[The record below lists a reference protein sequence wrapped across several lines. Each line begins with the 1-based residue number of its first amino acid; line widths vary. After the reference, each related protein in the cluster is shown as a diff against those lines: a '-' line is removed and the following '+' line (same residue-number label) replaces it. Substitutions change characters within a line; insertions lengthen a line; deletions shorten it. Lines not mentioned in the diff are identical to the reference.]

1 MRHPSP
7 YNGRMPDN
15 TGGVRDKRSSPLSN
29 SWPEAFRIAILGEM
43 VQIAV
48 DGFSGPIDLLLEL
61 IDRHQLDVTALSLG
75 EVTDQ
80 YWREIDSAGGVEAEV
95 LAEFIGVG
103 SKLLYIK
110 SCAIIPSAEP
120 PSQDLRERIEQ
131 AAGELTAM
139 LEEHRRFK
147 DAVEMFR
154 QMEEEGRRTYGRIA
168 PGKGVPLPA
177 GLEGVTLDTL
187 LSAVKEALAR
197 KPAEPEEAVLHIEP
211 VTVNEKIAQ
220 IGAAL
225 TNKQGRLRFRPLL
238 AKCETRTEIVVL
250 FMALLEMIKGGQ
262 LWAEQDR
269 PFGDIVLVEAAG
281 APA

>member
-1 MRHPSP
+1 
-7 YNGRMPDN
+7 
-15 TGGVRDKRSSPLSN
+15 
-29 SWPEAFRIAILGEM
+29 M

-48 DGFSGPIDLLLEL
+48 DGFNGPVDLLLEL
-61 IDRHQLDVTALSLG
+61 IDRNQLDVTALSLA

-80 YWREIDSAGGVEAEV
+80 YWREIDSAEGADAEV
-95 LAEFIGVG
+95 LAEFIAVG

-120 PSQDLRERIEQ
+120 PSEDLRERIEQ

-147 DAVEMFR
+147 DAVDLFR
-154 QMEEEGRRTYGRIA
+154 QLEEEGKRTYVRNA
-168 PGKGVPLPA
+168 PGKGVPLPP

-211 VTVNEKIAQ
+211 VTIKEKIEE
-220 IGAAL
+220 IGSAL
-225 TNKQGRLRFRPLL
+225 SRKQGRLRFRPLL

-262 LWAEQDR
+262 LWAEQDQ

>member
-1 MRHPSP
+1 
-7 YNGRMPDN
+7 MPDE
-15 TGGVRDKRSSPLSN
+15 TSKARDKRSSRLSS

-43 VQIAV
+43 VQIQV
-48 DGFSGPIDLLLEL
+48 DGFSGPIDLLLDL
-61 IDRHQLDVTALSLG
+61 IDRNQLNVTTLSLA

-80 YWREIDSAGGVEAEV
+80 YWREIESEGGVDAET
-95 LAEFIGVG
+95 LSEFIAVG

-110 SCAIIPSAEP
+110 SCAIIPGAEP

-131 AAGELTAM
+131 AAGELSAM

-147 DAVEMFR
+147 DAVELFR
-154 QMEEEGRRTYGRIA
+154 QLEEEGRRTYGRVA
-168 PGKGVPLPA
+168 PGKGVPLPL

-187 LSAVKEALAR
+187 LSAVKEALSR
-197 KPAEPEEAVLHIEP
+197 KPPEPEDAVLHIEP
-211 VTVNEKIAQ
+211 MTVNEKIAE
-220 IGAAL
+220 ISSAL
-225 TNKQGRLRFRPLL
+225 TRRRGRLRFRPLL

-250 FMALLEMIKGGQ
+250 FMALLEMIKSGH

>member
-1 MRHPSP
+1 
-7 YNGRMPDN
+7 
-15 TGGVRDKRSSPLSN
+15 
-29 SWPEAFRIAILGEM
+29 M
-43 VQIAV
+43 VEIKV

-61 IDRHQLDVTALSLG
+61 IDRNQLDVTALSVA

-80 YWREIDSAGGVEAEV
+80 YWREIDSADGIEAEV
-95 LAEFIGVG
+95 LAEFIQMG

-120 PSQDLRERIEQ
+120 PSEELHGRIEQ

-139 LEEHRRFK
+139 LEEHKRFK
-147 DAVEMFR
+147 EAVEMFR
-154 QMEEEGRRTYGRIA
+154 QLEEEGRRTYGRVA
-168 PGKGVPLPA
+168 PGKGVPLPP

-197 KPAEPEEAVLHIEP
+197 KPPEPEEEAVLHIEQ
-211 VTVNEKIAQ
+211 VTVNEKIEE

-225 TNKQGRLRFRPLL
+225 KQKRGRLAFRPLL

-250 FMALLEMIKGGQ
+250 FMALLEMIKGGG
-262 LWAEQDR
+262 LWAEQDQ

>member
-1 MRHPSP
+1 
-7 YNGRMPDN
+7 
-15 TGGVRDKRSSPLSN
+15 
-29 SWPEAFRIAILGEM
+29 M
-43 VQIAV
+43 VEIKV

-61 IDRHQLDVTALSLG
+61 IDRNQLDVTALSLA

-80 YWREIDSAGGVEAEV
+80 YWREIDSDDGIDAEV
-95 LAEFIGVG
+95 LAEFIAMG

-120 PSQDLRERIEQ
+120 PSEDLRDRIEQ

-154 QMEEEGRRTYGRIA
+154 ELEEEGRRTYGRIA
-168 PGKGVPLPA
+168 PGKGVPLPP

-197 KPAEPEEAVLHIEP
+197 KPPEPEEAAVLHIEP
-211 VTVNEKIAQ
+211 VTVNEKIEE

-225 TNKQGRLRFRPLL
+225 KHKRGRLHFRPLL

-250 FMALLEMIKGGQ
+250 FMALLEMIKGGG
-262 LWAEQDR
+262 LWAEQEQA
-269 PFGDIVLVEAAG
+269 FGDIVLVEAAG

>member
-1 MRHPSP
+1 
-7 YNGRMPDN
+7 
-15 TGGVRDKRSSPLSN
+15 
-29 SWPEAFRIAILGEM
+29 M

-61 IDRHQLDVTALSLG
+61 IDRSELDVTALSLA

-80 YWREIDSAGGVEAEV
+80 YWQEIDSEDGLDAEV
-95 LAEFIGVG
+95 LAEFIAVG

-120 PSQDLRERIEQ
+120 PSEDLRDRIDQ

-139 LEEHRRFK
+139 LDEHKRFK
-147 DAVEMFR
+147 EAVELFR
-154 QMEEEGRRTYGRIA
+154 QLEEEGRRTYGRVA
-168 PGKGVPLPA
+168 PGKGVPLPP
-177 GLEGVTLDTL
+177 GLDGVTVDTL

-211 VTVNEKIAQ
+211 VTVKEKIDE
-220 IGAAL
+220 ISDAL
-225 TNKQGRLRFRPLL
+225 SRKQGRLHFRPLL

-262 LWAEQDR
+262 LWAEQDQ
-269 PFGDIVLVEAAG
+269 PFGDILLVEAAP

>member
-1 MRHPSP
+1 
-7 YNGRMPDN
+7 MPED
-15 TGGVRDKRSSPLSN
+15 TERVRDKRSVRLNN

-43 VQIAV
+43 VQIEV
-48 DGFSGPIDLLLEL
+48 EGFSGPIDTLLKL
-61 IDRHQLDVTALSLG
+61 IERNQLNVTALSLA

-80 YWREIDSAGGVEAEV
+80 YWQDLESNGGMEAEA
-95 LAEFIGVG
+95 LAEFIAVG

-120 PSQDLRERIEQ
+120 PSEDLRDRIEQ
-131 AAGELTAM
+131 AAGDLTAM

-147 DAVEMFR
+147 DAVEVFR
-154 QMEEEGRRTYGRIA
+154 QLEDEGRRTYGRVA
-168 PGKGVPLPA
+168 PGKGVPLPP

-187 LSAVKEALAR
+187 LSAVKEALER

-211 VTVNEKIAQ
+211 VTVNEKIAEIEQ
-220 IGAAL
+220 AL
-225 TNKQGRLRFRPLL
+225 SRKKGRLGFRPLL

-262 LWAEQDR
+262 LWAEQDQ
-269 PFGDIVLVEAAG
+269 PFGDIVLVEAA
-281 APA
+281 ATPA